1 MKTRRF
7 LIGLMVV
14 FSVIV
19 GNLNYVV
26 NAQNDNI
33 SEVIK
38 QSTIVD
44 SIESEEI
51 NGKYDDDISISN
63 YHEKFSQP
71 KNDQTIMDKILSRV
85 DILIPLTGIVIPFLF
100 AFLIIASYFNYKNEK
115 EKSFNQ
121 LLIKAMETGQQLPKE
136 FFESKNSNNSLK
148 YDLSLRTLKRGLITA
163 GVGLGIMVFGINN
176 YDLFAI
182 GVIILFIGV
191 AQLLM

>member
-19 GNLNYVV
+19 GNFNYVV

-100 AFLIIASYFNYKNEK
+100 AFLDR
-115 EKSFNQ
+115 KS
-121 LLIKAMETGQQLPKE
+121 
-136 FFESKNSNNSLK
+136 
-148 YDLSLRTLKRGLITA
+148 
-163 GVGLGIMVFGINN
+163 VV
-176 YDLFAI
+176 
-182 GVIILFIGV
+182 
-191 AQLLM
+191 